1 VKVKTKW
8 DAAQWLEANQAQFIQ
23 MSDEI
28 WANPEV
34 KWQEFKSSK
43 LQADYMEEAGFE
55 VTWDSGG
62 ISTAFVAEWKNE
74 DGPVIGF
81 AGEYDALPG
90 LSQKN
95 QSSAEPIE
103 VGGAGHGCGHN
114 LLGTGCLAAA
124 VAVKNWLQVTGTPG
138 TVRYYGCPAEEGG
151 SGKVFM
157 VRDGAFDDVDATFNF
172 HPGYVNMASKGS
184 LVGVNHVRFQFHGRT
199 AHAGVSPHMGR
210 SALDAVEL
218 MNVGVNYLREHV
230 PTGVR
235 LHYITTHG
243 GQAPNIVPDFA
254 EVYYYIRAHLPAEV
268 ADVTERV
275 KRVAQ
280 GAAMMTD
287 TKMEMI
293 YDSGTTCLLNNHILS
308 DLQYEVMER
317 LGPIEY
323 TADELAYAAEINKNM
338 PQGNREYVQKM
349 LNLTDE
355 QVSKPLIGDY
365 KAADDEHVVLTGST
379 DVGDVSWV
387 SPLSMLRTTCWPV
400 NAPGHSWGVVATGS
414 MSIGHKGMMYAAK
427 VMAVSALELY
437 TNPAKLKAVREEFE
451 ARIARTSYV
460 NPLPDDCVAPYHPHP
475 LR

>member
-1 VKVKTKW
+1 VKEIW

-34 KWQEFKSSK
+34 KWKEFKSSR

-95 QSSAEPIE
+95 QPSAEPIE
-103 VGGAGHGCGHN
+103 MGGAGHGCGHN

-157 VRDGAFDDVDATFNF
+157 VRDGAFGDVDATFNF

-280 GAAMMTD
+280 GAAMMTE

-308 DLQYEVMER
+308 DLQYEVMET

-323 TADELAYAAEINKNM
+323 TADELAYATEINKNM